1 MSPHPGLPVSIARAA
16 SSAPARRT
24 VLTDAVY
31 DALLARLMD
40 HTMEPG
46 DRIGIDQVARDLDV
60 SPTPVREALARLESE
75 GLVQKTPLKGYR
87 ASPLL
92 DAAGFADLFEMR
104 LLTEPYASAR
114 AAERVDASVLARL
127 EESAAVMQQFAEASS
142 DDSDRTGSDRV
153 DADRIGADRVEAFKV
168 FALEDGRFHQLIA
181 DHCGNTLLAEG
192 IARLRAHRHL
202 YRLYF
207 TEGIAAETAREH
219 ERILAALRTGDATA
233 AEAAMRTHLAC
244 SQRRIEQGFARG
256 VDQT

>member
-153 DADRIGADRVEAFKV
+153 EAFKV

-233 AEAAMRTHLAC
+233 AEAAMRTPLAC